1 MKLLILTTLLFSHGA
16 FADEAEIG
24 TELMQSLSTTERE
37 NISKDFGECM
47 ANGTAPQTYD
57 VSVSGEWQPGAKV
70 SSSGRYIPN
79 NTISASAREAAS
91 KACHDKVT
99 KQFSKEGYSGKLVN
113 TLNANN
119 MYISEEVRN
128 LAFESS
134 SGSPLYDELAEVVD
148 VNKMCS
154 PYWYTGETVSNTT
167 NTARAQCVQAITAE
181 LRNDN
186 NTRVR
191 DLPMT
196 EYLERECPT
205 PEAEVVSGDSTGK
218 YLSQNFRTVAANS
231 PAAVNGKFM
240 YTSVRQC
247 ASVLGGNF
255 LTQSRALSIAS
266 EAGTKKICMD
276 FAYTYGK
283 GYFSSNGGDAM
294 YVGTKCNENS
304 DEKCQRQKKV
314 FADEITSY
322 TSDPKYMKQMISACA
337 GLASLSR
344 INNETLD
351 DLNETSYAAIDF
363 DRSGLICTKP
373 QPFTLDYTACRTSVY
388 WYNGTFL
395 TNDLLAPVVTNA
407 YGQLKT
413 SDIQSEAY
421 AQQSQGGVA
430 AQTAAY
436 EAQKKQFKL
445 RAKQEQ
451 IKGATESV
459 KAMAMFGNMMN
470 FPSPKFVSEKWCSDR
485 SDNEL
490 GLNPDY
496 SCSIMFAAS
505 QSEELRRDLFANT
518 AMKGKL
524 LAVGAQSL
532 AKAVVAAIVA
542 NSYKKQANMVDGVIQ
557 DFEQADFNQP
567 ENQLDFG
574 SEFCKQNPDSPSC
587 GGSAGRTPTTTGI
600 DFNFGGNGP
609 TGGGEIEFGEDGD
622 IADSG
627 SNEALSPTGTT
638 GGTDELG
645 SILGSGGGDKG
656 GSSFSAPGAAK
667 IGAANSTGGSGSG
680 GGGAA
685 AGGGGGGGGPGKKGG
700 KAQGAFGAKIKP
712 TYAKGGNFKGGG
724 TVRAKSKSKNLFD
737 NLTKNRSRNLASQSG
752 KNLGAKNSRLFQ
764 TISKRYNAVQKEG
777 GRLMVSK
784 DK

>member
-16 FADEAEIG
+16 FADDNVVG
-24 TELMQSLSTTERE
+24 ERLLQGMNSE
-37 NISKDFGECM
+37 QRKEVSQKFGKCM
-47 ANGTAPQTYD
+47 ANETENGLRIVAAVPDGNGGYKPNPSSD
-57 VSVSGEWQPGAKV
+57 VTRTDREK
-70 SSSGRYIPN
+70 
-79 NTISASAREAAS
+79 ASE
-91 KACHDKVT
+91 ACHEKVEVGL
-99 KQFSKEGYSGKLVN
+99 SKEGYSGKLLR
-113 TLNANN
+113 TLNAGN
-119 MYISEEVRN
+119 MNISEEVQD
-128 LAFESS
+128 LAFAFSDGYNSEIEDL
-134 SGSPLYDELAEVVD
+134 PDLD
-148 VNKMCS
+148 
-154 PYWYTGETVSNTT
+154 
-167 NTARAQCVQAITAE
+167 AQCKNHWYQSEGTGTDRQHDICMRTASQAVTDGGRATE
-181 LRNDN
+181 TFSD
-186 NTRVR
+186 
-191 DLPMT
+191 T
-196 EYLERECPT
+196 EYDACIARRTAGGGGDNRILTDSVVKHRLDDRGRGSNSENYMYVTINDCRE
-205 PEAEVVSGDSTGK
+205 
-218 YLSQNFRTVAANS
+218 
-231 PAAVNGKFM
+231 
-240 YTSVRQC
+240 
-247 ASVLGGNF
+247 VLGAGF
-255 LTQSRALSIAS
+255 LRGSIS
-266 EAGTKKICMD
+266 LKYPKLCMD
-276 FAYTYGK
+276 FAHAYAGDILSKAIGYSGSECANNQGK
-283 GYFSSNGGDAM
+283 KEQCGIVGNEFKAYMDQISSVAN
-294 YVGTKCNENS
+294 
-304 DEKCQRQKKV
+304 KKLQ
-314 FADEITSY
+314 
-322 TSDPKYMKQMISACA
+322 QMIAACV
-337 GLASLSR
+337 GLRKLTKYTDEQVESG
-344 INNETLD
+344 
-351 DLNETSYAAIDF
+351 ETSYASIDAE
-363 DRSGLICTKP
+363 RSGIMCTRAAP
-373 QPFTLDYTACRTSVY
+373 YTLDYVPCRTAVY

-395 TNDLLAPVVTNA
+395 ANDLVAPVVTNA
-407 YGQLKT
+407 YGQLKA

-421 AQQSQGGVA
+421 AQQNQGGVEG
-430 AQTAAY
+430 QTAAY

-451 IKGATESV
+451 IKGATESA

-470 FPSPKFVSEKWCSDR
+470 FPSPKMVSDNWCSA
-485 SDNEL
+485 SQDNEAHL
-490 GLNPDY
+490 EQNY
-496 SCSIMFAAS
+496 SCAVLFAAYKNDTI
-505 QSEELRRDLFANT
+505 RRDLFANT
-518 AMKGKL
+518 AIKGKL

-622 IADSG
+622 ITDSG

-656 GSSFSAPGAAK
+656 GSSFTAPGAAK

-777 GRLMVSK
+777 GRLMVLK